1 MGICLVSR
9 AVKVF
14 QCHMMQSN
22 VANESGTPA
31 GANGEAG
38 DPSPALRTKD
48 DERREKEE
56 RSRRTTARVIL
67 VLWLV
72 LPITFGCVAA
82 AHGASFWIGFII
94 GALVNG
100 VIGFLLHPFGIC

>member
-1 MGICLVSR
+1 MGICLVFR
-9 AVKVF
+9 AVKVIR
-14 QCHMMQSN
+14 CHIMQIN
-22 VANESGTPA
+22 IANESATPA
-31 GANGEAG
+31 TANGEAG
-38 DPSPALRTKD
+38 DPPPALRTKD

-56 RSRRTTARVIL
+56 RNRRTTAKVIL

-82 AHGASFWIGFII
+82 ANEASFWVGFLI

-100 VIGFLLHPFGIC
+100 VIGFLLYPFGI